1 MTGRAGSM
9 SSAERARSSD
19 VAQVP
24 PRLVA
29 AYLDPEGDVLTCAF
43 QDGRAAR
50 LRLRQLHLPAG
61 PRVEFALV
69 DEFGAGIDFVR
80 ENGSQT
86 SCGADLVLYLIDAAY
101 RASQEK
107 RRHLTDKEMAQHVAR
122 RLVQLRRERSLSQR
136 DLARRLGI
144 APPNLARIERG
155 RNLPS
160 VTTLHRL
167 SQALACTLADLI
179 ST

>member
-1 MTGRAGSM
+1 MGSV
-9 SSAERARSSD
+9 ERALGSSD
-19 VAQVP
+19 VWQGP
-24 PRLVA
+24 PRLAA

-43 QDGRAAR
+43 QDGRTFHI
-50 LRLRQLHLPAG
+50 RLRQLRLPAG

-80 ENGSQT
+80 EDGSQV
-86 SCGADLVLYLIDAAY
+86 SCGADLVLYLNDSTY

-107 RRHLTDKEMAQHVAR
+107 HPRLTDEELARRVAR

-136 DLARRLGI
+136 ELARRVGI
-144 APPNLARIERG
+144 APPNLARIEKG

-167 SQALACTLADLI
+167 TQALGCPLADLI
-179 ST
+179 GI